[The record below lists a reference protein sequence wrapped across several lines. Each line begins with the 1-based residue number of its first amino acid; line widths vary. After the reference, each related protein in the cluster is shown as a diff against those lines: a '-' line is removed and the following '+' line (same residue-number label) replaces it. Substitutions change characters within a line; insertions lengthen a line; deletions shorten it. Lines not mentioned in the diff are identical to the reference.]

1 MTLRKSPSAD
11 APATT
16 TNTMEVEVRESTRLE
31 YTPGQASAAKKRRRQ
46 DAVLDFLWNNLGYVR

>member
-1 MTLRKSPSAD
+1 
-11 APATT
+11 
-16 TNTMEVEVRESTRLE
+16 MEVEVRESTRLE